1 MTVNDIRHGIQV
13 LYRTNQD
20 VHVSV
25 STNRPKINIKNQKAR
40 INAVYPNVFVIESNG
55 KLYTAQYVEL
65 ITKDIQI
72 PELWPLVPSV

>member
-1 MTVNDIRHGIQV
+1 MTLNDIRHGVQV
-13 LYRTNQD
+13 LFRTNPE

-25 STNRPKINIKNQKAR
+25 FTNRPKINIENQKAR
-40 INAVYPNVFVIESNG
+40 IKATYPNVFVIESIG